1 MATFC
6 GNENC
11 VAHTEDRGGRKVFN
25 KADGKWYCDGCFTV
39 ATVAEPGRNLWDFT
53 TTHFTGERTHVKSL
67 GHLRQLEKQYG
78 CSNQLANNWEATCKN
93 R

>member
-1 MATFC
+1 MATLC
-6 GNENC
+6 ANVNC

-25 KADGKWYCDGCFTV
+25 KADGQWYCDGCFQV
-39 ATVAEPGRNLWDFT
+39 QIVGNEGKDLWNFT
-53 TTHFTGERTHVKSL
+53 TTHFTGEKTHVKSL

-78 CSNQLANNWEATCKN
+78 CSNQLANNYERNC